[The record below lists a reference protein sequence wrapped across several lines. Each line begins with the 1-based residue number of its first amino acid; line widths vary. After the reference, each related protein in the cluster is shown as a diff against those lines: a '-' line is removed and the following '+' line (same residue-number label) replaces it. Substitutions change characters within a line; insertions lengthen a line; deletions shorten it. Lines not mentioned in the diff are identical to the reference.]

1 MMLHPTQIRKCKKDR
16 LKLFRDYL
24 RLLTRA
30 CTVPAVSACR
40 RRYSQ
45 LAVHYRYRSLHS
57 HDHDVF
63 QTSSRGQQD
72 YRNAEHQAL
81 ELRLAAGKIEVK
93 S

>member
-1 MMLHPTQIRKCKKDR
+1 MISMLHPTQIQECEKDR
-16 LKLFRDYL
+16 LKCFWDYL

-45 LAVHYRYRSLHS
+45 LAVHYRYRSLRYHG
-57 HDHDVF
+57 HGVF

-72 YRNAEHQAL
+72 YRNAERQAL
-81 ELRLAAGKIEVK
+81 ELRLAAGQN
-93 S
+93 